1 MGTRLILHG
10 LSKKRH
16 DRPSDYLFRN
26 ISAEVGEGE
35 RIAVIGTSGQGK
47 TTLLRILARLDC
59 PDEGEL
65 RLHGKSADE
74 WKPQEWRKKICYVAQ
89 QPVMLPGSVEE
100 NLQTVSRLHGT
111 TFEREL
117 AKRYMAALGLDEL
130 DWSKQGG
137 DLSGGEKQR
146 TALVRAMLL
155 QPEVML
161 LDEVTASLDPGS
173 KRAAERLLTDWS
185 RSAGTSLVWITH
197 DLEQAAQIS
206 DAVWFMDEGRLMES
220 AQTGEFFREPSTEQ
234 ARRFISRPDREGEG
248 N

>member
-10 LSKKRH
+10 ISKKRH
-16 DRPSDYLFRN
+16 DRPSDYLFRD
-26 ISAEVGEGE
+26 ISGEVGEGE
-35 RIAVIGTSGQGK
+35 RVAVIGTSGQGK
-47 TTLLRILARLDC
+47 TTLLRILARLDR

-65 RLHGKSADE
+65 QLHGKNSDG

-111 TFEREL
+111 PFDRAL
-117 AKRYMAALGLDEL
+117 AERYMAALGLEGL
-130 DWSKQGG
+130 DWAKQGG

-155 QPEVML
+155 QPDVML

-173 KRAAERLLTDWS
+173 KRAAERLLVDWS
-185 RSAGTSLVWITH
+185 QSGGTSLVWITH
-197 DLEQAAQIS
+197 DLEQAAQTS
-206 DAVWFMDEGRLMES
+206 DFVWFMDEGRLMES
-220 AQTGEFFREPSTEQ
+220 ARTGEFFGGPSTEQ
-234 ARRFISRPDREGEG
+234 ARRFISRLDREREAD
-248 N
+248 